1 MTISNAIGSRTD
13 LVALLIGV
21 FVFEL
26 KMGLN
31 FKKILR
37 LSIGATMALV
47 FMLTLETTRLQGNI
61 EENEIDFFQK
71 LLLKDYYAPAH
82 MLYTVIHYDFI
93 DPLLV
98 LYSNFSNSLVL
109 LNVAYLQMPV
119 TELIAPGVANR
130 SQGYAFY
137 LFTEGYMFMGFMG
150 FIYNGLMLMTGLSVW
165 FTFYNTKNKYFNYLI
180 FSLLSTQ
187 IANLARGQ
195 SSYFFKDIYIFLFPM
210 LVIIYLSSG
219 LRYKLLK

>member
-1 MTISNAIGSRTD
+1 
-13 LVALLIGV
+13 
-21 FVFEL
+21 
-26 KMGLN
+26 MGLN
-31 FKKILR
+31 FKKIMGLI
-37 LSIGATMALV
+37 IGSTIALV
-47 FMLTLETTRLQGNI
+47 FMLILEKTRLQGNI
-61 EENEIDFFQK
+61 EENDFDFVQK

-93 DPLLV
+93 DPLFV
-98 LYSNFSNSLVL
+98 LYSNFSNSFVL
-109 LNVAYLQMPV
+109 LNVDYLQIPV

-137 LFTEGYMFMGFMG
+137 LFSEGYMFMGFMG

-165 FTFYNTKNKYFNYLI
+165 FTFYNTKNKYFNYLV

-195 SSYFFKDIYIFLFPM
+195 SSYFYKDIFVFLFPM
-210 LVIIYLSSG
+210 LVIIFLSSG
-219 LRYKLLK
+219 LRYKFLK